1 MSITEVARRAGLSV
15 ATVSRVF
22 NTPEIVQTT
31 TRSKV
36 LAIAAEV
43 GYVANA
49 SARTLR
55 TRHSKVLGVVL
66 PTLTNPVFAEC
77 LQGIACE
84 AAACGYAI
92 SPCTTEYDA
101 ANEVR
106 AVTSLLANGVDGLVL
121 VLSNPDDSAAL
132 LHVQRALKP
141 YVLAFHHSATHACVG
156 VDNVAAV
163 QTLVTRLTQAGHT
176 RIGMVTGQRWASDR
190 AQQRCKGYSLGMQ
203 AAGLAPLPIWEV
215 PFAATA
221 VQVLQ
226 QRLSEQTPPTALV
239 CSNDLLAIRAI
250 RAACLA
256 GFRVPADISVVG
268 FDGIGMGADLTPSL
282 ASISQPNRQI
292 GSACVNLL
300 CRALAQGSQLGAA
313 ASLELPHGWS
323 RGESC
328 PDLPVSIL
336 AGPCQLPTQSTHA
349 DHPFD

>member
-22 NTPEIVQTT
+22 NSPEIVQSS

-36 LAIAAEV
+36 LEIAAEV

-77 LQGIACE
+77 LQGIAST
-84 AAACGYAI
+84 AALSGYAI
-92 SPCTTEYDA
+92 SPCTTEYDP
-101 ANEVR
+101 ANEVQ
-106 AVTSLLANGVDGLVL
+106 AVTTLLANGVDGLVL
-121 VLSNPDDSAAL
+121 VVSNPADSAAL
-132 LHVQRALKP
+132 MRVQHVAKP
-141 YVLAFHHSATHACVG
+141 YVLAYHRTDEHACVG
-156 VDNVAAV
+156 VDNVGAV
-163 QTLVTRLTQAGHT
+163 QTLIGRLTQAGHT

-190 AQQRCKGYSLGMQ
+190 AQQRCKGYLLGMQ
-203 AAGLAPLPIWEV
+203 AAALAPLPIWEV

-221 VQVLQ
+221 VHVLQ
-226 QRLSEQTPPTALV
+226 QRLSEDAPPTALV

-256 GFRVPADISVVG
+256 GFCVPDDISVVG

-292 GSACVNLL
+292 GSACVDLL
-300 CRALAQGSQLGAA
+300 CEALAHKTLLTAKD
-313 ASLELPHGWS
+313 SLDLPHGWS
-323 RGESC
+323 SGESC
-328 PDLPVSIL
+328 RNLTATP
-336 AGPCQLPTQSTHA
+336 
-349 DHPFD
+349 